1 MFDVEPSK
9 EDLQPRQTTMR
20 IDILKMNEM
29 DALQKNQYRQPL
41 VLWFTGLSGAGK
53 TTLATA
59 MLQKLKAQGVP
70 AVLLDGD
77 ILRQG
82 LCQDLGFSAQ
92 DRSENIRR
100 AAEVCKITRDAGMVT
115 LAAFIS
121 PLHSDR
127 LLAKKIIGAENFREI
142 YVSTALETCISR
154 DVKGLYKK
162 AIAGEIKN
170 FTGISSDYEAPRS
183 PFLTIKTDKTTVD
196 FGVEEIIAGIYE

>member
-1 MFDVEPSK
+1 MQ
-9 EDLQPRQTTMR
+9 L
-20 IDILKMNEM
+20 NEM
-29 DALQKNQYRQPL
+29 DDPLKNQYRQPL

-59 MLQKLKAQGVP
+59 TLQKLKAQGVP
-70 AVLLDGD
+70 AILLDGD

-82 LCQDLGFSAQ
+82 LCQDLEFSAQ

-127 LLAKKIIGAENFREI
+127 LLAQKIIGAENFREI
-142 YVSTALETCISR
+142 YVSTALEICISR

-162 AIAGEIKN
+162 AIAGEMKN
-170 FTGISSDYEAPRS
+170 FTGISSDYEIPRA
-183 PFLTIKTDKTTVD
+183 PFLTIKTDKTTAD
-196 FGVEEIIAGIYE
+196 FCAVKIIAGIYE

>member
-1 MFDVEPSK
+1 
-9 EDLQPRQTTMR
+9 
-20 IDILKMNEM
+20 MNEM
-29 DALQKNQYRQPL
+29 DSLQKNKYRQPL

-59 MLQKLKAQGVP
+59 TLQKLKAQGVP

-82 LCQDLGFSAQ
+82 LCQDLGFSAH

-127 LLAKKIIGAENFREI
+127 LLAQKIIGAENFREI
-142 YVSTALETCISR
+142 YVGTALETCISR

-170 FTGISSDYEAPRS
+170 FTGISSDYEVPRA
-183 PFLTIKTDKTTVD
+183 PFLKIETDQTTVD
-196 FGVEEIIAGIYE
+196 FCAEKIIAGIYE